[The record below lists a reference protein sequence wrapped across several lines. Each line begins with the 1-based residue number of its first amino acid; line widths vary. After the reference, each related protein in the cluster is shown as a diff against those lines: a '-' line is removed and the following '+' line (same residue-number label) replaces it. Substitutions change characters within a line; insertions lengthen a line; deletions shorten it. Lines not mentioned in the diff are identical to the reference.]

1 VWGKIGDYLDQALQ
15 MLLRAQEQYNEG
27 IDGIGL
33 TVLVRNPDVLTSQ
46 PTFVARPGSGLA
58 TSQSI
63 LQRRTHAVTHHLPD
77 EGGVGGSHEMIATR
91 GW

>member
-33 TVLVRNPDVLTSQ
+33 TVLVRNPDVLPHSLPLLRALDLVLPRRNPSCKDV
-46 PTFVARPGSGLA
+46 PTR
-58 TSQSI
+58 
-63 LQRRTHAVTHHLPD
+63 
-77 EGGVGGSHEMIATR
+77 
-91 GW
+91 